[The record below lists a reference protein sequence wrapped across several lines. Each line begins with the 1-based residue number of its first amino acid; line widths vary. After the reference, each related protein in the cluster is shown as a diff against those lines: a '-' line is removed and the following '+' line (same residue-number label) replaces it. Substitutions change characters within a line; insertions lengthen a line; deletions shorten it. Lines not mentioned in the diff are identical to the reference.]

1 MIDKILNIIEKYS
14 SKLKVWSGQLRWGNR
29 EKGYGYKHNRN
40 KKKYK

>member
-14 SKLKVWSGQLRWGNR
+14 SKLNVWAWQLRCGNR

>member
-14 SKLKVWSGQLRWGNR
+14 SKLNVWSWQLRWGNR
-29 EKGYGYKHNRN
+29 EKGYGYKNNRN